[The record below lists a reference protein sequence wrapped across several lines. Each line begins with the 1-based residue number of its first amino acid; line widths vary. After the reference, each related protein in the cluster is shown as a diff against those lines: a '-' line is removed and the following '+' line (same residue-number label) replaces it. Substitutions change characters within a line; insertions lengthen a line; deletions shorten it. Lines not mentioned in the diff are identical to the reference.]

1 MKEFICNLIQK
12 VENFLHP
19 KLEEQVSKKQEK
31 DKGNCYHQ

>member
-12 VENFLHP
+12 VGNFLHP